1 LRRLF
6 STFARGWPGVGLLL
20 LRIAVGIVLILR
32 VLNELHSHASVHA
45 TVLYAIAIG
54 AGLLLLIGLWT
65 PMAGTV
71 LGLIELWRILW
82 KLDDPWISILLGA
95 MALALALVGP
105 GFWSLD
111 ARLYGWKIVNVPPP
125 KGKSQPAE

>member
-1 LRRLF
+1 MRRLF

-20 LRIAVGIVLILR
+20 LRIVAGIVLILR
-32 VLNELHSHASVHA
+32 VLNGVSSHAPVHMTA
-45 TVLYAIAIG
+45 LYAIAIS

-65 PMAGTV
+65 PVAGTV
-71 LGLIELWRILW
+71 LGLIELWRFLW

-95 MALALALVGP
+95 MPLALALVGP

-111 ARLYGWKIVNVPPP
+111 ARLYGWKVVNVPPP
-125 KGKSQPAE
+125 KGKSQPTE